1 MLEPRGLRENFCLQV
16 SSSWRPTVG
25 NFLEQRHIRRD
36 GRDRLGNAGQPVSSI
51 ESAYPLVYVP
61 GQDFERHLFCP
72 KTGTGASFVS
82 LLALAP
88 PQAIWYT
95 PAVLWAQSNGS
106 GVPSQKRQIMID
118 EIFSDLSSAA
128 EKASEALKRELGKL
142 RTGRAHPG
150 MLDSVRVD
158 YYGTK
163 TPISQMA
170 AIGVPEPRML
180 TVKPWD
186 KPQVQAIDRAI
197 RESGLGLNP
206 QLDGDLI
213 RVPVPPLSEER
224 RKDLVKIAKKHG
236 EECKIAIR
244 KARHDALDILGELKK
259 SGDASE
265 DEVERAKKKVEE
277 IATAI
282 SQSTDG
288 VVAAKEKEI
297 LTV

>member
-1 MLEPRGLRENFCLQV
+1 
-16 SSSWRPTVG
+16 
-25 NFLEQRHIRRD
+25 
-36 GRDRLGNAGQPVSSI
+36 
-51 ESAYPLVYVP
+51 
-61 GQDFERHLFCP
+61 
-72 KTGTGASFVS
+72 
-82 LLALAP
+82 
-88 PQAIWYT
+88 
-95 PAVLWAQSNGS
+95 
-106 GVPSQKRQIMID
+106 MID
-118 EIFSDLSSAA
+118 EVFEELQGSA
-128 EKASEALKRELGKL
+128 EKAQDALKRELGKL

-180 TVKPWD
+180 TVKPWE
-186 KPQVQAIDRAI
+186 KPQVEAIDKAI

-224 RKDLVKIAKKHG
+224 RKDLVKLAKKHG
-236 EECKIAIR
+236 EDCKIAIR
-244 KARHDALDILGELKK
+244 KARHDALDMLGEMKK

-265 DEVERAKKKVEE
+265 DEVERAKKKAEE
-277 IATAI
+277 IVAAAGQATDTLV
-282 SQSTDG
+282 Q
-288 VVAAKEKEI
+288 AKEKEI

>member
-1 MLEPRGLRENFCLQV
+1 
-16 SSSWRPTVG
+16 
-25 NFLEQRHIRRD
+25 
-36 GRDRLGNAGQPVSSI
+36 
-51 ESAYPLVYVP
+51 
-61 GQDFERHLFCP
+61 
-72 KTGTGASFVS
+72 
-82 LLALAP
+82 
-88 PQAIWYT
+88 
-95 PAVLWAQSNGS
+95 
-106 GVPSQKRQIMID
+106 MID
-118 EIFSDLSSAA
+118 EVFEELQGSAD
-128 EKASEALKRELGKL
+128 KAQDALKRELGKL

-180 TVKPWD
+180 TVKPWE
-186 KPQVQAIDRAI
+186 KPQVEAIDRAI

-224 RKDLVKIAKKHG
+224 RKDLVKLAKKHG
-236 EECKIAIR
+236 EDCKIAIR
-244 KARHDALDILGELKK
+244 KARHDAIDMLNEMKK

-265 DEVERAKKKVEE
+265 DEIERAKKRAEE
-277 IATAI
+277 MVAAAGQATDTLV
-282 SQSTDG
+282 Q
-288 VVAAKEKEI
+288 AKEKEI